1 MPAMPAEP
9 PRPGNSPPSGIST
22 TPASPVN
29 TGKPGRI
36 LGIDP
41 GLAAAGWGII
51 DSRGSRLVHIDHGII
66 ATSKDHSPARRLLV
80 LHRELSALIE
90 VHRPGAM
97 AVETLFFTKNISS
110 AIPVAQARGVI
121 LLTAARHGLQV
132 GEFSPMT
139 IKQSVVGTGSAE
151 KHQVQDMTR
160 LLLGLAESPASDHA
174 ADALAV
180 AVTFSHNISPWST
193 ASAAS

>member
-1 MPAMPAEP
+1 MPAMSVAS
-9 PRPGNSPPSGIST
+9 PRPGNPARPGTST
-22 TPASPVN
+22 TPGSPVN
-29 TGKPGRI
+29 TGNSGRI

-66 ATSKDHSPARRLLV
+66 ATSKDHPPEQRLLV

-90 VHRPGAM
+90 AHRPGAM

-121 LLTAARHGLQV
+121 LLTAARHGIQV

-180 AVTFSHNISPWST
+180 AVTFIHNRSPWST

>member
-1 MPAMPAEP
+1 MSAEP
-9 PRPGNSPPSGIST
+9 PRPGNSARPGIST
-22 TPASPVN
+22 TSVN
-29 TGKPGRI
+29 TGNSGRI

-80 LHRELSALIE
+80 LHREISALIE
-90 VHRPGAM
+90 AHRPGAM

-180 AVTFSHNISPWST
+180 AVTFIHNTSPWSA